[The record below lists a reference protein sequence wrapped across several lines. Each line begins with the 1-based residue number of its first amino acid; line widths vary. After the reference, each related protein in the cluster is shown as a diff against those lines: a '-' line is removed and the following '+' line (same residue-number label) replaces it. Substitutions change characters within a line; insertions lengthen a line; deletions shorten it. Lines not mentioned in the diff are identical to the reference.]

1 MPVFAPVPHRQTYLI
16 LMKQFSWILAASLFS
31 LSALFGRQTR
41 LTGTVLDFVTRAP
54 LSGANV
60 ALTSNADTSSK
71 RHASANADGVFL
83 FPNVVPGSY
92 MMKISFLGY
101 QDYQKKVTLLGNGLD
116 LGSIFM
122 VQTSIPMKEFVVTGE
137 APPVVQ
143 VGDTVMFNSKA
154 FKLNVDATA
163 EELVSRL
170 PGVTIENNTVKA
182 QGEDISQVL
191 VDGRRFFGNDP
202 MIALRTLPAEVIDK
216 IQVYDKLSDQSE
228 LTGFNDGQTARTL
241 NIITRPERRRAQ
253 FGRFVAAYGEEGKY
267 QAVANLNMFSGN
279 RRLTVL
285 AQSNDI
291 NQQNFSLQDFL
302 GAMGGGGIFG
312 GGAIGPGMRGGQ
324 GGGGG
329 GLRGPGGG
337 GGGALGVIRGIVAT
351 GVAQVLQNTFSIG
364 QQSGINTTH
373 ALGVQYSDTW
383 RPGLEVEG
391 NYFFNLTD
399 NLRDQ
404 FTNREYFLT
413 ADTSQFYRQSNVTD
427 SRNHNH
433 RLNMRLDYAIDS
445 ANRIIVAP
453 RLSLQ
458 SNASS
463 SNYNGVNTLMQ
474 TIPIS
479 RSGTHNSTDVAG
491 FTLNNSITFRH
502 KFDIPGR
509 TLSIEATTN
518 FNNRNSDRTLE
529 SENLYYYGLLVDADS
544 VDQLA
549 ATRTKGN
556 TLSANMVYTEP
567 ASVSTLAQVNY
578 SISRTFSS
586 TDKKSYDRGATDGL
600 YDLFVPSLSNEVE
613 SGYLTQRGGIGFQ
626 YRIPNFDLNATL
638 GFQSAALSA
647 DRTFPRSVSTD
658 KTFTN
663 LIPSVTMY
671 FGPSRRNSIQVLYR
685 TATNPPSISQL
696 ENTVNNSNPLFL
708 SAGNPDL
715 QQYYTHTVTT
725 RYITTNLQSMESFFA
740 VISGSVTNDYIGNA
754 LLLAPRDTTL
764 EGGVVLKQGSQ
775 FSRPENLGTRRSLQG
790 LVTYG
795 IPIKV
800 IQTNFNVNAGVTYNG
815 TPSVL
820 NGLRNTGDSYTLST
834 GVSFVSNI
842 STELDFAISYNAN
855 FNQLRNSIQSNN
867 DNDYFSHNGS
877 FRFNWTIWEG
887 FTFRTEVRTQLYT
900 RSQTGY
906 RQEYTLW
913 NVIIGKKFFSDNRAE
928 LSLQGFDLLNQNQN
942 VNQTVTDT
950 YIEEQQTKNLNR
962 YFLLTFS
969 YRLNNF

>member
-1 MPVFAPVPHRQTYLI
+1 MKRFTLLFAFWFITLP
-16 LMKQFSWILAASLFS
+16 
-31 LSALFGRQTR
+31 ALFGQQTR

-60 ALTSNADTSSK
+60 TLTSNADTTVK
-71 RHASANADGVFL
+71 KFASANNDGLFL
-83 FPNVVPGSY
+83 LPKVVPGPY
-92 MMKISFLGY
+92 TMKISFLGY

-116 LGSIFM
+116 LGTIFM
-122 VQTSIPMKEFVVTGE
+122 VQTTIPMKEFVVTGE

-191 VDGRRFFGNDP
+191 VDGKRFFGDDP

-228 LTGFNDGQTARTL
+228 LTGFNDGQTSRTI

-253 FGRFVAAYGEEGKY
+253 FGRLVAAAGDEGKY
-267 QAVANLNMFSGN
+267 QAVANMNFFSGTQ
-279 RRLTVL
+279 RLTVL

-302 GAMGGGGIFG
+302 GAMGGGGTFG
-312 GGAIGPGMRGGQ
+312 GGMGGGQ
-324 GGGGG
+324 RGGGGG
-329 GLRGPGGG
+329 GGQRGGGGGG
-337 GGGALGVIRGIVAT
+337 GGGARGIVAT
-351 GVAQVLQNTFSIG
+351 GAVQAMQNNFAIG
-364 QQSGINTTH
+364 QQNGISTTH
-373 ALGVQYSDTW
+373 ALGLNYSDTW
-383 RPGLEVEG
+383 QKGMEVEG

-399 NLRDQ
+399 NVRDQ
-404 FTNREYFLT
+404 LTNRQYFLT
-413 ADTSQFYRQSNVTD
+413 PDTSQYYRQSNVTD
-427 SRNHNH
+427 GKNYNH
-433 RLNMRLDYAIDS
+433 RLNLRFDYAIDS
-445 ANRIIVAP
+445 VNRIIVTP

-458 SNASS
+458 SNGST
-463 SNYNGVNTLMQ
+463 SNYSGRNTLMQ

-479 RSGTHNSTDVAG
+479 QSGTHNQTDVTG
-491 FTLNNSITFRH
+491 YTSTNSVTFRH

-509 TLSIEATTN
+509 TFSVDVNANLN
-518 FNNRNSDRTLE
+518 DRNSDRYLG
-529 SENLYYYGLLVDADS
+529 SENLYYY
-544 VDQLA
+544 
-549 ATRTKGN
+549 ATRTQADTVNQLAGTKTKGY
-556 TLSANMVYTEP
+556 TISANIAYTEP
-567 ASVSTLAQVNY
+567 LAVSTLAQLHY
-578 SISRTFSS
+578 SISRSNNS
-586 TDKKSYDRGATDGL
+586 TDKKSYNYDELDGF
-600 YDLFVPSLSNEVE
+600 YDLFVPSLSNEIV
-613 SGYLTQRGGIGFQ
+613 SGYLTQRGGVGFQ
-626 YRIPNFDLNATL
+626 YRVQDFDLNATV
-638 GFQSAALSA
+638 GFQSASLSA
-647 DRTFPRSVSTD
+647 DRTFPKSVSTD
-658 KTFTN
+658 KTFAN

-685 TATNPPSISQL
+685 AATSPPSISQL
-696 ENTVNNSNPLFL
+696 ENTVNNNNPLFL

-715 QQYYTHTVTT
+715 RQYYTHTVTT
-725 RYITTNLQSMESFFA
+725 RYVTTNLQSMESFFA
-740 VISGSVTNDYIGNA
+740 VISGSITNDYIGNA
-754 LLLAPRDTTL
+754 LLLAPRDTVL
-764 EGGVVLKQGSQ
+764 EGGITLRQGSQ

-790 LVTYG
+790 LLTYG
-795 IPIKV
+795 IPIKL
-800 IQTNFNVNAGVTYNG
+800 IQTNFNVNAGLTYNG

-820 NGLRNTGDSYTLST
+820 NNSRNTGNSYTLST

-842 STELDFAISYNAN
+842 STDLDFAISYNAN

-867 DNDYFSHNGS
+867 DNDYFSHNAS
-877 FRFNWTIWEG
+877 FRFNWIFWEG
-887 FTFRTEVRTQLYT
+887 FSFRTEVRNRLYT

-928 LSLQGFDLLNQNQN
+928 ISLQGFDLLNQNQN

>member
-1 MPVFAPVPHRQTYLI
+1 MKRYFTLFTAWLISASVVFSQ
-16 LMKQFSWILAASLFS
+16 
-31 LSALFGRQTR
+31 QTR

-54 LSGANV
+54 LSGANIT
-60 ALTSNADTSSK
+60 LTSNADTSAKKFS
-71 RHASANADGVFL
+71 SANDEGVFL
-83 FPNVVPGSY
+83 FPNAVPGSY
-92 MMKISFLGY
+92 TMKITFLGY
-101 QDYQKKVTLLGNGLD
+101 QDYQKKFTLLGNGLD

-122 VQTSIPMKEFVVTGE
+122 VQTTIPMKEFVVTGE

-182 QGEDISQVL
+182 QGEDIAQVL
-191 VDGRRFFGNDP
+191 VDGRRFFGDDP

-228 LTGFNDGQTARTL
+228 LTGFNDGQTARTI

-253 FGRFVAAYGEEGKY
+253 FGRLVAAYGDEGKY
-267 QAVANLNMFSGN
+267 QAVANLNFFSGTQ
-279 RRLTVL
+279 RFTAL

-302 GAMGGGGIFG
+302 GAMGGGGVFG
-312 GGAIGPGMRGGQ
+312 GGMGGGQ
-324 GGGGG
+324 RGGGGRAG
-329 GLRGPGGG
+329 QRVSG
-337 GGGALGVIRGIVAT
+337 GGGARGIVAA
-351 GVAQVLQNTFSIG
+351 GAMRAMQNNFAIGAQN
-364 QQSGINTTH
+364 GINTTH
-373 ALGVQYSDTW
+373 ALGLNYSDTW
-383 RPGLEVEG
+383 QKGMEVEG

-404 FTNREYFLT
+404 LTNRQYFLS
-413 ADTSQFYRQSNVTD
+413 ADTSQYYRQSNVTD
-427 SRNHNH
+427 GRNYNH
-433 RLNMRLDYAIDS
+433 RLNLRFDYAIDS
-445 ANRIIVAP
+445 VNRIIVTP

-458 SNASS
+458 SNGSTSS
-463 SNYNGVNTLMQ
+463 YSGQNTLMQ

-479 RSGTHNSTDVAG
+479 QSGTHNRTDVTG
-491 FTLNNSITFRH
+491 YTSTNSIVYRH
-502 KFDIPGR
+502 RFDIPGR
-509 TLSIEATTN
+509 TMSIEAN
-518 FNNRNSDRTLE
+518 ANLNDRNSNRYLE
-529 SENLYYYGLLVDADS
+529 SENLYYYGTFIQADT
-544 VDQLA
+544 VNQLA
-549 ATRTKGN
+549 DTRTKGY
-556 TLSANMVYTEP
+556 TLSANIAYTEP
-567 ASVSTLAQVNY
+567 LAPSTLAQIHY
-578 SISRTFSS
+578 SISRSNNS
-586 TDKKSYDRGATDGL
+586 TDKKSYNYDGTDNL
-600 YDLFVPSLSNEVE
+600 YDLLVPSLSNEIV

-626 YRIPNFDLNATL
+626 YRIPDFDLNATI
-638 GFQSAALSA
+638 GFQSASLSA
-647 DRTFPRSVSTD
+647 DRTFPKSVSTD
-658 KTFTN
+658 RTFAN

-685 TATNPPSISQL
+685 AATSPPSISQL

-715 QQYYTHTVTT
+715 RQYYTHTVTT
-725 RYITTNLQSMESFFA
+725 RYVTTNLQSMESFFA
-740 VISGSVTNDYIGNA
+740 VISGSITNDHIGNA
-754 LLLAPRDTTL
+754 LLLASRDTVI
-764 EGGVVLKQGSQ
+764 EGGIVLKQGSQ

-790 LVTYG
+790 LLTYG
-795 IPIKV
+795 IPIKL
-800 IQTNFNVNAGVTYNG
+800 IQTNFNVNAGLTYNG

-820 NGLRNTGDSYTLST
+820 NSSRNTGNSYTLSS
-834 GVSFVSNI
+834 GISLVSNI
-842 STELDFAISYNAN
+842 STDLDFAISYNAN
-855 FNQLRNSIQSNN
+855 FNQLRNSIQSDN
-867 DNDYFSHNGS
+867 DNDYFSHNAS
-877 FRFNWTIWEG
+877 FRFNWTFWEG
-887 FTFRTEVRTQLYT
+887 FTFRTEVRNQLYT

-928 LSLQGFDLLNQNQN
+928 LSLQGFDLLNQNRN